1 MSTTIQCK
9 GIASHLNEQTVRSAF
24 IPFGP
29 IKDMQMP
36 VNHNGSNKGIVMIE
50 YEDEMDAIAAVDN
63 MHNSAIVG
71 KTLNVTRTGKITR
84 GKNKNKAIWEEDDTN
99 GDEAMQE

>member
-36 VNHNGSNKGIVMIE
+36 VNHNGSNKGKIGNHQK
-50 YEDEMDAIAAVDN
+50 DN
-63 MHNSAIVG
+63 TTHEN
-71 KTLNVTRTGKITR
+71 N
-84 GKNKNKAIWEEDDTN
+84 NDNPTN
-99 GDEAMQE
+99 L